1 MRRPYGGEMAD
12 NLTVTRGDGILD
24 VFAAVNTGTTL
35 ALRHAA
41 IEPGGGTVIS
51 NDFLGA
57 DLGMN
62 LVDAAWRDGGN
73 ELYVRAFLN
82 DESLYEWVWSAGR
95 WVGPSKLK

>member
-41 IEPGGGTVIS
+41 IEPGGGAVI
-51 NDFLGA
+51 
-57 DLGMN
+57 
-62 LVDAAWRDGGN
+62 
-73 ELYVRAFLN
+73 Y
-82 DESLYEWVWSAGR
+82 
-95 WVGPSKLK
+95 